1 MWDVILNVALFYS
14 ILLAPTPDSGLAIQ
28 AIVQTDFE
36 YLASVRTTKSEFW
49 LISQEQSYE
58 KRGDQVR
65 RMMPFALPPVEKE
78 DIHTLGFDYEPDF
91 RVLKT
96 EDTAETRVLHGRTC
110 QLTTAW
116 AVADYAEARLR
127 FWLCPRADEREAKL
141 NAIVAR
147 AIRFR
152 HPNLEREALK
162 LLETRGDRTAL
173 QAESEI
179 DGAIAPLIKFTV
191 RVLSLDTKPI
201 EGNVTLPPEGG
212 RDAR

>member
-1 MWDVILNVALFYS
+1 VILNVALLYS
-14 ILLAPTPDSGLAIQ
+14 VLLAPAPDSGLAIQ
-28 AIVQTDFE
+28 AVVQTDFE
-36 YLASVRTTKSEFW
+36 FMASVRTTKSEFW
-49 LISQEQSYE
+49 IVSREQTYE
-58 KRGDQVR
+58 KRGNQVR
-65 RMMPFALPPVEKE
+65 RVKPFASPPAEKD

-91 RVLKT
+91 RVLKV

-127 FWLCPRADEREAKL
+127 FWLCPRADERETEL

-147 AIRFR
+147 AMSFR
-152 HPNLEREALK
+152 HLSLEREALK
-162 LLETRGDRTAL
+162 LLEARGGRSAL
-173 QAESEI
+173 ASESEI
-179 DGAIAPLIKFTV
+179 EPAIAQRMKLTV
-191 RVLSLDTKPI
+191 RVLSLDAKPL